1 MIYSVFR
8 EVVFIFDTHLSG
20 LLSSTLF
27 NKLVNNQPISLYEF
41 NFITSML
48 INNNIPYDIAF
59 AAGTRKNAASLQLTI
74 HVSPSATVVFVVG
87 LEPGSSVFS
96 PSP

>member
-1 MIYSVFR
+1 M
-8 EVVFIFDTHLSG
+8 FDTTLSRLFSG
-20 LLSSTLF
+20 TLF
-27 NKLVNNQPISLYEF
+27 DKMLANQQLTLYEF
-41 NFITSML
+41 NFITSLL
-48 INNNIPYDIAF
+48 IQHNIPYDVAF
-59 AAGTRKNAASLQLTI
+59 APGTRKNAASLQLTV